1 MKEFRGD
8 TIAFTLSGNRTFEKG
23 DKVRVGIKQNIETDE
38 YAIPIKTIDVEEDKE
53 SLDIVFGYEE
63 AETLKPGKYK
73 IEVELTTNSGIR
85 ETIMQK
91 DLTIES
97 DVVK

>member
-23 DKVRVGIKQNIETDE
+23 DVVRVGIKENSYADE
-38 YAIPIKTIDVEEDKE
+38 YAIPLKTVDVEEDKE
-53 SLDIVFGYEE
+53 SLDIVFNYSET
-63 AETLKPGKYK
+63 ETLKPGKYT

-91 DLTIES
+91 DLIIES

>member
-8 TIAFTLSGNRTFEKG
+8 TIAFTISGNRTFEKG
-23 DKVRVGIKQNIETDE
+23 DKVRVGIKETKTDE
-38 YAIPIKTIDVEEDKE
+38 EYAVPLKKIDINENQD
-53 SLDIVFGYEE
+53 SLDIVFDYSET
-63 AETLKPGKYK
+63 ETLKPGKYK

-85 ETIMQK
+85 ETIIQK

>member
-23 DKVRVGIKQNIETDE
+23 DKVRVGIKQNTETDE
-38 YAIPIKTIDVEEDKE
+38 YAIPLKTIDVKE
-53 SLDIVFGYEE
+53 NKEFLDIVFGYEE

>member
-8 TIAFTLSGNRTFEKG
+8 TIAFTISGNRTFEKG
-23 DKVRVGIKQNIETDE
+23 DKVRAGIKENSYTDE
-38 YAIPIKTIDVEEDKE
+38 YAIPLKTIDINGNQD
-53 SLDIVFGYEE
+53 SLDIVFDYSET
-63 AETLKPGKYK
+63 ETLKPGKYK

-85 ETIMQK
+85 ETIIQK
-91 DLTIES
+91 DLIIES